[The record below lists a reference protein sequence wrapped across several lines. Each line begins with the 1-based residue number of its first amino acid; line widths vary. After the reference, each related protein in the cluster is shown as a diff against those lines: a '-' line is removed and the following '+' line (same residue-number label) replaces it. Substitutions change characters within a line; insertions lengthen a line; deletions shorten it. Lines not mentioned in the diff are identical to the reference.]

1 MEAKN
6 KFELLSLA
14 AFISLKKNNFK
25 IIKLNSDVK
34 DYGLTFHLVADYDNK
49 ILRDKLDPP
58 AETFHAYILCPM
70 ILMFMTKMMRRFFR
84 LDLSRKLKKKKFR
97 LLMIMKISINLSD
110 LQTKKK
116 RTST

>member
-6 KFELLSLA
+6 KFELISLA
-14 AFISLKKNNFK
+14 AFISPKENNFK
-25 IIKLNSDVK
+25 IIKVNTDVK
-34 DYGLTFHLVADYDNK
+34 DHGLTFHFVADYDSQ

-58 AETFHAYILCPM
+58 AETLHAYIVCPM
-70 ILMFMTKMMRRFFR
+70 ILMFIIIMMRRYFR

-97 LLMIMKISINLSD
+97 LLMIMKFSINLSN

-116 RTST
+116 